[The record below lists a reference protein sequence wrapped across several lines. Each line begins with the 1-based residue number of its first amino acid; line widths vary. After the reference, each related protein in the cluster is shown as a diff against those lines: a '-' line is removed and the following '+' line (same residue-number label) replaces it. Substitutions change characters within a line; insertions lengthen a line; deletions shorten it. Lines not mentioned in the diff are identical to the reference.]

1 MDQSI
6 VITLITTVLGGIGA
20 AGTWAGKFIMKALDE
35 CKGEHAKALVKIEEL
50 HVELKDVSRAVGKL
64 EGRLTSYQEQN
75 PNNSVDNSEGSA

>member
-35 CKGEHAKALVKIEEL
+35 CKNEHGKALVKIEDL
-50 HVELKDVSRAVGKL
+50 HVELKEVSRAVGNL
-64 EGRLTSYQEQN
+64 EGRLTSYQQQN
-75 PNNSVDNSEGSA
+75 RQKPVDNDDEAA

>member
-6 VITLITTVLGGIGA
+6 IITLITTVLGGIGA

-35 CKGEHAKALVKIEEL
+35 CKNEHGKALVKIEEL

-64 EGRLTSYQEQN
+64 EGRLTSYQEKNDRNQI
-75 PNNSVDNSEGSA
+75 DISEESA